1 MQGMDGSAKEDM
13 PSASAETGGAQAAA
27 NAPVYVLTLL
37 TIVSFFNYL
46 DRWVIAIL
54 LEPIKRE
61 LSLSDS
67 QMGLVAGFA
76 FAMLYATVGLPLA
89 RIADRR
95 SRITL
100 LSICLALWSAM
111 TALTGL
117 VRNFVELFI
126 VRMAV
131 GIGEAGCGPAA
142 HSVIGDIFPRERR
155 PLAISIFQA
164 GGVLGQSA
172 GLAVAGIVAQIWG
185 WRAALMVL
193 GVLGI
198 PLALLIYFTVREPA
212 RGTDHAQASSES
224 MLATMKILFARPPLR
239 HLVIGVSIAAFGSY
253 GMIQWVPS
261 FFIRLHGLSLA
272 EVGGYLG
279 AAKGA
284 AGVLGTLLGGFALT
298 RLGPRDVRW
307 ELWWPMAMFGIGP
320 LFYLVSFAI
329 ADWKAALVLQMIGA
343 FISAAAGG
351 VALAAVQSY
360 AEPFRRATALAILGL
375 TSSLLGLGL
384 GPVAVGVMSDLLVP
398 AFGVESLR
406 YALILIGCMP
416 IWGAFHL
423 WLASRSARQ
432 WSVG

>member
-1 MQGMDGSAKEDM
+1 MTTTRQEIALTSAV
-13 PSASAETGGAQAAA
+13 ETGGRPASA

-37 TIVSFFNYL
+37 TAVSFFNYL

-76 FAMLYATVGLPLA
+76 FALLYATVGLPLA

-95 SRITL
+95 SRVTL
-100 LSICLALWSAM
+100 LSICLGLWSAM

-117 VRNFVELFI
+117 VRNFAELFM

-185 WRAALMVL
+185 WRVALMTL

-198 PLALLIYFTVREPA
+198 PLALLIYYTVREPA
-212 RGTDHAQASSES
+212 RSTGHAQASSES
-224 MLATMKILFARPPLR
+224 MLATLRILFARPPLR

-284 AGVLGTLLGGFALT
+284 AGVFGTVLGGFALT
-298 RLGPRDVRW
+298 RLGPKDVRW

-320 LFYLVSFAI
+320 LFYLLSFTI
-329 ADWKAALVLQMIGA
+329 ADWKVALGLQMIGA
-343 FISAAAGG
+343 FISAMAGG

-375 TSSLLGLGL
+375 SSSLLGLGL
-384 GPVAVGVMSDLLVP
+384 GPVAVGVLSDLLAP

-416 IWGAFHL
+416 LWGAFHL
-423 WLASRSARQ
+423 WLASRSAQQ
-432 WSVG
+432 WSIA

>member
-1 MQGMDGSAKEDM
+1 MTGQDAPPARAAAGR
-13 PSASAETGGAQAAA
+13 AETFV
-27 NAPVYVLTLL
+27 NAPAYVLTLL

-54 LEPIKRE
+54 LEPIKLE
-61 LSLSDS
+61 LDLSDS
-67 QMGLVAGFA
+67 QMGLIAGFA
-76 FAMLYATVGLPLA
+76 FALLYATVGLPLA

-100 LSICLALWSAM
+100 LSVCLALWSAM

-117 VRNFVELFI
+117 VRNFVELFM

-172 GLAVAGIVAQIWG
+172 GLAIAGIVAQIWG

-193 GVLGI
+193 GLLGI

-212 RGTDHAQASSES
+212 RSQDHAQAASES
-224 MLATMKILFARPPLR
+224 MLATFRILFARPPLR

-279 AAKGA
+279 AVKGA
-284 AGVLGTLLGGFALT
+284 AGVLGTVIGGLALT
-298 RLGPRDVRW
+298 RLGPRDIRW
-307 ELWWPMAMFGIGP
+307 ELWWPMAMFAFGP
-320 LFYLVSFAI
+320 LFYLASFTI
-329 ADWKAALVLQMIGA
+329 PGWKAALALQMIGA
-343 FISAAAGG
+343 FISAMAGG

-375 TSSLLGLGL
+375 VSSLLGLGL
-384 GPVAVGVMSDLLVP
+384 GPVAVGVVSDLLAP
-398 AFGVESLR
+398 AFGTESLR

-416 IWGAFHL
+416 LWGAFHL
-423 WLASRSARQ
+423 WLASRSAKQ
-432 WSVG
+432 WAIA

>member
-1 MQGMDGSAKEDM
+1 MTGQQTARVSAVKGD
-13 PSASAETGGAQAAA
+13 AQSPA

-61 LSLSDS
+61 LSLSDA

-76 FAMLYATVGLPLA
+76 FALLYATVGLPLA

-100 LSICLALWSAM
+100 LSVCLALWSAM
-111 TALTGL
+111 TAMTGL
-117 VRNFVELFI
+117 VRNFVELFM

-142 HSVIGDIFPRERR
+142 HSVIGDIFPRGRR

-193 GVLGI
+193 GILGI

-212 RGTDHAQASSES
+212 RSIDHAQSSSES
-224 MLATMKILFARPPLR
+224 MLATLKILFARPPLR

-272 EVGGYLG
+272 EVGGYVG
-279 AAKGA
+279 AVKGA
-284 AGVLGTLLGGFALT
+284 AGVLGTLFGGFALT
-298 RLGPRDVRW
+298 RLGPRDIRW
-307 ELWWPMAMFGIGP
+307 EFWWPMAMFGAGP
-320 LFYLVSFAI
+320 LFYLVSFTL
-329 ADWKAALVLQMIGA
+329 ADWKVALTLQMIGS

-384 GPVAVGVMSDLLVP
+384 GPVAVGVASDLLAP
-398 AFGVESLR
+398 AFGTESLR

-423 WLASRSARQ
+423 WLASRSAKQ
-432 WSVG
+432 WAIA